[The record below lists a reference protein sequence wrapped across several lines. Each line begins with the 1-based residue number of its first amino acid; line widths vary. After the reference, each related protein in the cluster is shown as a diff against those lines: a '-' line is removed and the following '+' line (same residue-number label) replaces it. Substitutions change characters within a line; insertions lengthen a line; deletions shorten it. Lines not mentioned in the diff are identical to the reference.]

1 MPPKGQP
8 RHRQCGWRKEIIM
21 SKAKQM
27 LYTQEGY
34 QALVD
39 ELEYLKGTKRQQ
51 VKEDI
56 ATARS
61 FGDLSENSEYDE
73 ARNEQ
78 AKVEARITELEQ
90 LILNAVIVDESKM
103 DTSIVNVGST
113 VKVHDEE
120 FDEDIDYSIVGSN
133 EVDPLQ
139 NKISDMSPIG
149 RALIGK
155 RAGDKISV
163 ETPGGVVHLEILEV
177 TR

>member
-1 MPPKGQP
+1 
-8 RHRQCGWRKEIIM
+8 M
-21 SKAKQM
+21 SKVKQM

-56 ATARS
+56 ATARA
-61 FGDLSENSEYDE
+61 FGDLSENAEYDE

-78 AKVEARITELEQ
+78 AKVEARITELEE
-90 LILNAVIVDESKM
+90 LILGAVIVDESKI
-103 DTSIVNVGST
+103 DTSIVNMGSI
-113 VKVHDEE
+113 VKVYDKE
-120 FDEDIDYSIVGSN
+120 FDETVEYSIVGSN
-133 EVDPLQ
+133 EADPFQ
-139 NKISDMSPIG
+139 NRISDMSPIG

-155 RAGDKISV
+155 RAGDEATV
-163 ETPGGVVHLEILEV
+163 EAPNGNIVLKILEV

>member
-1 MPPKGQP
+1 
-8 RHRQCGWRKEIIM
+8 M
-21 SKAKQM
+21 STKAKQM

-78 AKVEARITELEQ
+78 AKVEGRITELES
-90 LILNAVIVDESKM
+90 LILNAVIVDESKI
-103 DTSIVNVGST
+103 DTSIVNMGST
-113 VKVHDEE
+113 VKVYDEE
-120 FDEDIDYSIVGSN
+120 FDETIEYSIVGSN
-133 EVDPLQ
+133 EVDPLA
-139 NKISDMSPIG
+139 NKISDMSPMG
-149 RALIGK
+149 KALIGK
-155 RAGDKISV
+155 RAGDEVSV
-163 ETPGGVVHLEILEV
+163 EAPGGVIKLKIVEV
-177 TR
+177 SR

>member
-1 MPPKGQP
+1 
-8 RHRQCGWRKEIIM
+8 M
-21 SKAKQM
+21 STKAKQM

-78 AKVEARITELEQ
+78 AKVEARITELEA
-90 LILNAVIVDESKM
+90 LSLNAVVVDESKI
-103 DTSIVNVGST
+103 DTSIVNMGST
-113 VKVHDEE
+113 VKVYDAE
-120 FDEDIDYSIVGSN
+120 FDETEEYSIVGSN
-133 EVDPLQ
+133 EVDALA
-139 NKISDMSPIG
+139 NKISDMSPLG
-149 RALIGK
+149 KALIGK
-155 RAGDKISV
+155 KAGDEVTV
-163 ETPGGVVHLEILEV
+163 EAPGGLIHLKIVEV
-177 TR
+177 SR

>member
-1 MPPKGQP
+1 
-8 RHRQCGWRKEIIM
+8 M
-21 SKAKQM
+21 STKAKQM
-27 LYTQEGY
+27 LYTKEGF

-78 AKVEARITELEQ
+78 AKVEARITELEA
-90 LILNAVIVDESKM
+90 LILNALVVDESKI
-103 DTSIVNVGST
+103 DTSIVNMGSV
-113 VKVHDEE
+113 VKVYDEE
-120 FDEDIDYSIVGSN
+120 LDETEEYNIVGSN
-133 EVDPLQ
+133 EVDAMA

-149 RALIGK
+149 KALIGK
-155 RAGDKISV
+155 KAGDTV
-163 ETPGGVVHLEILEV
+163 VVDAPGGAIKLKIVEV
-177 TR
+177 GR

>member
-1 MPPKGQP
+1 
-8 RHRQCGWRKEIIM
+8 M
-21 SKAKQM
+21 STKAKQM

-78 AKVEARITELEQ
+78 AKVEGRITELEA
-90 LILNAVIVDESKM
+90 LILNAVIVDESKI
-103 DTSIVNVGST
+103 DTSIVNMGST
-113 VKVHDEE
+113 VKVYDEE
-120 FDEDIDYSIVGSN
+120 FDETTEYSIVGSN
-133 EVDPLQ
+133 EVDPLA
-139 NKISDMSPIG
+139 NKISDMSPMG
-149 RALIGK
+149 KALIGK
-155 RAGDKISV
+155 RAGDEVAV
-163 ETPGGVVHLEILEV
+163 EAPGGIIKLKVVEV
-177 TR
+177 SR

>member
-1 MPPKGQP
+1 
-8 RHRQCGWRKEIIM
+8 M
-21 SKAKQM
+21 STKAKQM

-78 AKVEARITELEQ
+78 AKNEARIKELEE
-90 LILNAVIVDESKM
+90 LLENAVILDESSI
-103 DTSIVNVGST
+103 DTSVISLGSN
-113 VKVHDEE
+113 VKVLNKNLNLEIVYDL
-120 FDEDIDYSIVGSN
+120 VGSN
-133 EVDPLQ
+133 ESNPMEG
-139 NKISDMSPIG
+139 KISDQSPIG
-149 RALIGK
+149 AALMGK
-155 RAGDKISV
+155 RVGDEVAAEAPNGTVLMKV
-163 ETPGGVVHLEILEV
+163 LEV
-177 TR
+177 SRTQA

>member
-1 MPPKGQP
+1 MAAK
-8 RHRQCGWRKEIIM
+8 
-21 SKAKQM
+21 SKQM

-34 QALVD
+34 RALVE

-78 AKVEARITELEQ
+78 AKVEGRITELEE
-90 LILNAVIVDESKM
+90 LILNAVIVDESKI
-103 DTSIVNVGST
+103 DTSIVNMGST
-113 VKVHDEE
+113 VKVYDEE
-120 FDEDIDYSIVGSN
+120 FDETEEYSIVGSN
-133 EVDPLQ
+133 EVDPLS

-149 RALIGK
+149 KALIGK
-155 RAGDKISV
+155 RAGDNVTV
-163 ETPGGVVHLEILEV
+163 EAPGGTIKLKIVEV

>member
-1 MPPKGQP
+1 
-8 RHRQCGWRKEIIM
+8 M
-21 SKAKQM
+21 STKAKQM
-27 LYTQEGY
+27 LYTKEGY

-78 AKVEARITELEQ
+78 AKVEARITELEE
-90 LILNAVIVDESKM
+90 LILNAVIVDESKI
-103 DTSIVNVGST
+103 DTSIVNMGST
-113 VKVHDEE
+113 VKVYDVE
-120 FDEDIDYSIVGSN
+120 FDETEEYSIVGSN
-133 EVDPLQ
+133 EVDALA

-149 RALIGK
+149 KALIGK
-155 RAGDKISV
+155 KAGDEVSV
-163 ETPGGVVHLEILEV
+163 ETPGGLIHLRVVEV
-177 TR
+177 SR